1 MDDLYQ
7 VLGVSRN
14 ATAEEIKK
22 AYRDLAF
29 KYHPDRNPGDK
40 AAEEKFKN
48 INAAYSVLGDAAKR
62 AQYDQYGSDE
72 YAHAGSQPYGA
83 SGAQEY
89 GQSSGPQ
96 YGDDPF
102 WDWFNNVRQDGQSG
116 NGRRYTYTWTNEP
129 PKAPTRS
136 EAWAMLFQKAA
147 LLVGGLFLFRFS
159 WFIIPLG
166 PFLCIAAIVNGV
178 SGVLKAF
185 HSIVSGKEKSGD
197 R

>member
-7 VLGVSRN
+7 ILGVSKT

-40 AAEEKFKN
+40 TAEEKFKG

-62 AQYDQYGSDE
+62 AQYDQYGSQQQ
-72 YAHAGSQPYGA
+72 YAASQQRNYG
-83 SGAQEY
+83 Y
-89 GQSSGPQ
+89 GQAGNQQ
-96 YGDDPF
+96 YEDDPF
-102 WDWFNNVRQDGQSG
+102 QEWFNNNRSG
-116 NGRRYTYTWTNEP
+116 DQQFGGHRYTYTWNTEP
-129 PKAPTRS
+129 PKAPSRS

-147 LLVGGLFLFRFS
+147 LLVAGLFFFRFS

-166 PFLCIAAIVNGV
+166 PFLCIAAIINGFL
-178 SGVLKAF
+178 GILKAF
-185 HSIVSGKEKSGD
+185 HYIIYGNEKNK
-197 R
+197 